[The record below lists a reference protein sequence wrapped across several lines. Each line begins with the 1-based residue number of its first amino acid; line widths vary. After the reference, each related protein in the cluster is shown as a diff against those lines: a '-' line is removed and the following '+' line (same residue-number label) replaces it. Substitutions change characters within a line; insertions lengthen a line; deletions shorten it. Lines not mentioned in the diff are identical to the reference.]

1 MAHRS
6 AKPQFRCGART
17 NSKEANRMKELLK
30 AATASVAILGAA
42 VAFGAMTASPANAGD
57 FCRRDVTGHMTGC
70 GFDNM
75 AQCQAASSGL
85 GGDCFADPFKNN
97 SQSAQNGGRNAFA
110 YQPKSSRIRG
120 RHASPNSGSPAN
132 TNE

>member
-1 MAHRS
+1 
-6 AKPQFRCGART
+6 
-17 NSKEANRMKELLK
+17 
-30 AATASVAILGAA
+30 
-42 VAFGAMTASPANAGD
+42 PANAGD

-97 SQSAQNGGRNAFA
+97 NQSTQNNSGNALNSGRNAFA
-110 YQPKSSRIRG
+110 YQPKSSRTRI
-120 RHASPNSGSPAN
+120 RHAPPNAGSPAN
-132 TNE
+132 SDESRVCADGVGADPALMSGPAADSSARGLAVMSPR

>member
-1 MAHRS
+1 
-6 AKPQFRCGART
+6 
-17 NSKEANRMKELLK
+17 MKEFLK

-42 VAFGAMTASPANAGD
+42 VAFGAMTTSQANAGD

-75 AQCQAASSGL
+75 AQCQEASAGL

-97 SQSAQNGGRNAFA
+97 NQSTQNNSGNALNSGRNAFA
-110 YQPKSSRIRG
+110 YQPKSSRTRI
-120 RHASPNSGSPAN
+120 RHAPPNAGSPAN
-132 TNE
+132 SNE

>member
-1 MAHRS
+1 MTVITSKLIESDSAPIGKAPVQLWGENQLERS
-6 AKPQFRCGART
+6 
-17 NSKEANRMKELLK
+17 NSMKEFFK

-97 SQSAQNGGRNAFA
+97 NQSTQNDSWNAL
-110 YQPKSSRIRG
+110 
-120 RHASPNSGSPAN
+120 NSG
-132 TNE
+132 